1 MAKNNDPLSGSEI
14 ESFIAPL
21 NTPGTCLGSL
31 FAQSMTDLDRLSQCT
46 RITGHLSIGGWDWNA
61 GWDQTTNITSLKA
74 LRYLVSVGK
83 SLSIAHN
90 NHLTNLSGLEN
101 LTNIG
106 QALWIQHNASL
117 TSLDGLYHLNN
128 LGTRLIIENNKALT
142 GEETSLF
149 KQQLYI
155 NHMTD

>member
-31 FAQSMTDLDRLSQCT
+31 SAQSMADLDRLNQCT
-46 RITGHLSIGGWDWNA
+46 RITGHLSIGGWD
-61 GWDQTTNITSLKA
+61 QTTNITSLEA

-106 QALWIQHNASL
+106 EALWIQHNASL

>member
-1 MAKNNDPLSGSEI
+1 
-14 ESFIAPL
+14 
-21 NTPGTCLGSL
+21 
-31 FAQSMTDLDRLSQCT
+31 
-46 RITGHLSIGGWDWNA
+46 
-61 GWDQTTNITSLKA
+61 
-74 LRYLVSVGK
+74 VGK

-106 QALWIQHNASL
+106 EALWIQHNASL